1 MYIWKVLSQYFG
13 QPTYFEYFQFYQL
26 ESIYNTYASWQV
38 PDFNHHNQFLALS
51 VLISKMKVV
60 DQDMVSET
68 PGLRGV
74 VFGEGA
80 SQLEYQG
87 TSPNQYGLDGK
98 AGSTGL
104 QLNPWLIH
112 NIPLVNIWE

>member
-13 QPTYFEYFQFYQL
+13 QPTYSEYFQFYQL
-26 ESIYNTYASWQV
+26 ESICNTYASWQV

-68 PGLRGV
+68 PGLRSIV
-74 VFGEGA
+74 SGEGA
-80 SQLEYQG
+80 FNWNTRGLPL
-87 TSPNQYGLDGK
+87 TSTVLT
-98 AGSTGL
+98 GSLAALGYSLTRNSSITL
-104 QLNPWLIH
+104 HW
-112 NIPLVNIWE
+112 